1 MFTGINA
8 CIPIV
13 SLGKVEGESLAYD
26 GVTGSS
32 WYLQDT
38 EFSGV
43 CLACGSQPL
52 CLSMGAVPGLAQTLV
67 Y

>member
-1 MFTGINA
+1 MMESQEAVG
-8 CIPIV
+8 V
-13 SLGKVEGESLAYD
+13 SKIL
-26 GVTGSS
+26 
-32 WYLQDT
+32 T

-43 CLACGSQPL
+43 CWVCGSQPL